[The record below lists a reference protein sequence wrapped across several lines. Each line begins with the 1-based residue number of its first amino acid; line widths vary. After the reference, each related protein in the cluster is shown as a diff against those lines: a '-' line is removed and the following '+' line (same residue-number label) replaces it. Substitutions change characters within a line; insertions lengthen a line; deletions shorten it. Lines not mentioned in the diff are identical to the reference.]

1 MRINCDLNTRLSWNH
16 KAKTHKRRMIYVV
29 QLYVKAQST
38 SMGEATRMSFSD
50 DSCED
55 YRAMIENITKNKIT
69 FSLSQSL

>member
-1 MRINCDLNTRLSWNH
+1 
-16 KAKTHKRRMIYVV
+16 MIYVV